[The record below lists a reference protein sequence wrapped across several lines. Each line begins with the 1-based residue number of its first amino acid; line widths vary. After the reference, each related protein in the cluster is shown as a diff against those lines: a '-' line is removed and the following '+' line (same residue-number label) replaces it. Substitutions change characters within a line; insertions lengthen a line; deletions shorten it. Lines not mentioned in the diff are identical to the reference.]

1 MIRFVQERFGTKA
14 HPLTDPNI
22 TPWRKAVCG
31 DLTSAFNFATPNDAT
46 VKLPST
52 SSYVPPDNQRH
63 VSYIPLPPAIQT
75 MPVQEKG
82 TRPARAVPYSVNA
95 AALVDLSSQKVT
107 VMFLNTGAQTAC
119 FQVRSANVTQ
129 APRTYTVSPNDTLTD
144 TWEFAADGAAA
155 YDLSVYGPNGFYRHY
170 RGGAPELSASNLE
183 SGVVYD
189 VSANS
194 ITLVVRNAGKLPAV
208 VLVEHLYNGQYE
220 AHELASGGMF
230 ETALPLALT
239 HGWYDMVITV
249 DTDPNFQQQI
259 AGHLETGKA
268 SITDPALA

>member
-1 MIRFVQERFGTKA
+1 
-14 HPLTDPNI
+14 
-22 TPWRKAVCG
+22 
-31 DLTSAFNFATPNDAT
+31 
-46 VKLPST
+46 
-52 SSYVPPDNQRH
+52 
-63 VSYIPLPPAIQT
+63 
-75 MPVQEKG
+75 
-82 TRPARAVPYSVNA
+82 
-95 AALVDLSSQKVT
+95 
-107 VMFLNTGAQTAC
+107 MFLNTGAQTAC
-119 FQVRSANVTQ
+119 FQVRSASPTQ

-170 RGGAPELSASNLE
+170 RGGAPELSASNVE

-220 AHELASGGMF
+220 AHELASGAMF
-230 ETALPLALT
+230 ETVLPLALT
-239 HGWYDMVITV
+239 HGWYDMVLTV
-249 DTDPNFQQQI
+249 DTDPTFQQQI